1 MSIELSMA
9 TVTSAD
15 GTRISYDSVGEG
27 PALVLVA
34 GATQY
39 RAVDQTTPKLQ
50 ALLADGGFTVINY
63 DRRGRG
69 ESGDTPPYAPEREF
83 EDLDALVA
91 AAGGEAAVFGM
102 SSGAVLAV
110 EAAAH
115 GVAMSS
121 LVMYEP
127 PCLLDHD
134 GPEPIHDYIETVDGF
149 VAAGKPGDA
158 MAYFLEVAGGMPPE
172 AIEQFRA
179 SPAWPAFEAVGHT
192 IGYDA
197 RIMDPFSKG
206 EPIPPG
212 RWDAATQPT
221 LVVAGGDSPAW
232 MQSAAAKVAEALP
245 SGNLSTVPGQTH
257 QFDPA
262 ALAPVL
268 LEFMSRGGGSRAD

>member
-1 MSIELSMA
+1 MSGELTME

-27 PALVLVA
+27 PPLVLVA

-50 ALLADGGFTVINY
+50 ALLADGGLTVINY

-69 ESGDTPPYAPEREF
+69 ESGDTAPYAPEREF
-83 EDLDALVA
+83 EDLAALVA

-110 EAAAH
+110 EAAAY
-115 GVAMSS
+115 GVEMSS
-121 LVMYEP
+121 LVLYEP
-127 PCLLDHD
+127 PCLLDRD
-134 GPEPIHDYIETVDGF
+134 GPEPIDGYIETVDGF
-149 VAAGKPGDA
+149 VAAGRPGDA

-172 AIEQFRA
+172 AIERFRG

-197 RIMDPFSKG
+197 RIMDPFGRG
-206 EPIPPG
+206 EPIPAG

-232 MQSAAAKVAEALP
+232 MQSAAAAVAAALP
-245 SGNLSTVPGQTH
+245 SGELRTVPGQTH

-262 ALAPVL
+262 VLAPLL
-268 LEFMSRGGGSRAD
+268 LEFVR

>member
-1 MSIELSMA
+1 MSKLTLA

-15 GTRISYDSVGEG
+15 GTRIAYDSVGEG
-27 PALVLVA
+27 LPLVLVA
-34 GATQY
+34 GATQH
-39 RAVDQTTPKLQ
+39 RAVDETTPKLQ
-50 ALLADGGFTVINY
+50 ALLAEGGFTAINY

-69 ESGDTPPYAPEREF
+69 ESGDTLPYAPEREF
-83 EDLDALVA
+83 EDLEALVD

-102 SSGAVLAV
+102 SSGAVLAI

-127 PCLLDHD
+127 PCLLDRD
-134 GPEPIHDYIETVDGF
+134 GPEPIDDYLETIDGF

-158 MAYFLEVAGGMPPE
+158 MAYFLDVAGGMPPE

-192 IGYDA
+192 IAYDG
-197 RIMDPFSKG
+197 RIMDPFGRG

-212 RWDAATQPT
+212 RWDAAAQPT
-221 LVVAGGDSPAW
+221 LVIAGGDSPAW
-232 MQSAAAKVAEALP
+232 MQSAAAKVADALP
-245 SGNLSTVPGQTH
+245 SGDLLTLPGQTH

-262 ALAPVL
+262 VLAPAMLDFV
-268 LEFMSRGGGSRAD
+268 R

>member
-1 MSIELSMA
+1 MA

-15 GTRISYDSVGEG
+15 TTRISYDSVGEG

-39 RAVDQTTPKLQ
+39 RAIDETTPKLQ
-50 ALLADGGFTVINY
+50 ALLADGGFTVIKY

-69 ESGDTPPYAPEREF
+69 ESGDTLPYAPEREF
-83 EDLDALVA
+83 EDLEALVA

-102 SSGAVLAV
+102 SSGAILAV

-115 GVAMSS
+115 RVPMSS

-127 PCLLDHD
+127 PCLVDQD
-134 GPEPIHDYIETVDGF
+134 GPEPIDDYVETLDRLVD
-149 VAAGKPGDA
+149 AGKPGDA
-158 MAYFLEVAGGMPPE
+158 MAYFLEVVAEMPPH

-179 SPAWPAFEAVGHT
+179 SPAWPGFEAVGHT
-192 IGYDA
+192 IAYDA
-197 RIMDPFSKG
+197 RIMDPFGRG

-212 RWDAATQPT
+212 RWDTVTQPT
-221 LVVAGGDSPAW
+221 LVIAGGDSPAW

-245 SGNLSTVPGQTH
+245 SGEVRTLPGQTH
-257 QFDPA
+257 EFDPA
-262 ALAPVL
+262 ALAPVM
-268 LEFMSRGGGSRAD
+268 LEFVH